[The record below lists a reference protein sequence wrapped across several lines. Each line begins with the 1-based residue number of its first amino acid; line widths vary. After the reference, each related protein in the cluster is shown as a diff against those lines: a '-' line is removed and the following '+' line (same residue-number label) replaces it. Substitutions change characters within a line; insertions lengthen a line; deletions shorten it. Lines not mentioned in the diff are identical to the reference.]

1 MADKDFRKLKRWEL
15 IEIIEELQK
24 DSQENT
30 EDKKENE
37 ENKDKKIELD
47 AALQSIQAEQ
57 KRREK
62 KQHLF
67 SAIGILLVVAAISV
81 LIATRLVPVL
91 QVSGK
96 SMEPALK
103 NGELVVIK
111 KTTKIKQG
119 DIIGFYYQSKILVKR
134 VIGTAGDYID
144 IDEDGNVYVNGEK
157 LDEPYAI
164 KKDLGE
170 CDIDFPYQVPEGK
183 YFVMG
188 DHRSVSVDSRSS
200 AIGCV
205 AEDQIIGKVA
215 FRFWPLSKMGF
226 LK

>member
-1 MADKDFRKLKRWEL
+1 MADRDFRKLRRWEL
-15 IEIIEELQK
+15 IEIIEGLQ
-24 DSQENT
+24 
-30 EDKKENE
+30 EDERKGTE
-37 ENKDKKIELD
+37 ENKENNEKKIELD
-47 AALQSIQAEQ
+47 EALQKIQAEQ
-57 KRREK
+57 RRREK
-62 KQHLF
+62 RQLFF
-67 SAIGILLVVAAISV
+67 SALGILLVVAAISV

-96 SMEPALK
+96 SMEPTLE

-111 KTTKIKQG
+111 KTTNIKQG

-144 IDEDGNVYVNGEK
+144 IDEEGNVYVNGEALK
-157 LDEPYAI
+157 EPYAI

-170 CDIDFPYQVPEGK
+170 CDIAFPYQVPEGK
-183 YFVMG
+183 YFVLG
-188 DHRSVSVDSRSS
+188 DHRSVSIDSRSS
-200 AIGCV
+200 TVGCV

-215 FRFWPLSKMGF
+215 FRFWPLSKIGF

>member
-15 IEIIEELQK
+15 IEIIEGLQK
-24 DSQENT
+24 DLQETT
-30 EDKKENE
+30 EENDG
-37 ENKDKKIELD
+37 NKDKKIELD
-47 AALQSIQAEQ
+47 AALQCIQAEQ
-57 KRREK
+57 ACREK
-62 KQHLF
+62 KRHLF

-96 SMEPALK
+96 SMEPALE
-103 NGELVVIK
+103 NGEPVVIK
-111 KTTKIKQG
+111 KIKQG
-119 DIIGFYYQSKILVKR
+119 DIISFYYQSKILVKR
-134 VIGTAGDYID
+134 VIGTPGDYID

-205 AEDQIIGKVA
+205 AEEQIIGKVA

>member
-1 MADKDFRKLKRWEL
+1 MPEYDIILYKKYIYLHSTQKKNHMHEKTGEGHNKGSKR
-15 IEIIEELQK
+15 I
-24 DSQENT
+24 T
-30 EDKKENE
+30 GG
-37 ENKDKKIELD
+37 
-47 AALQSIQAEQ
+47 AV
-57 KRREK
+57 
-62 KQHLF
+62 LF

-96 SMEPALK
+96 SMEPALE

>member
-1 MADKDFRKLKRWEL
+1 MADKDFCKLKRWEL
-15 IEIIEELQK
+15 IEIIEGLQK
-24 DSQENT
+24 DLQETT
-30 EDKKENE
+30 EENDG
-37 ENKDKKIELD
+37 NKDKKIELD
-47 AALQSIQAEQ
+47 VALQSIRAEQ
-57 KRREK
+57 ARREK

-67 SAIGILLVVAAISV
+67 SALGILLVVAAISV

-96 SMEPALK
+96 SMEPALE

-144 IDEDGNVYVNGEK
+144 IDEDGNVYVNGE
-157 LDEPYAI
+157 
-164 KKDLGE
+164 
-170 CDIDFPYQVPEGK
+170 GK

>member
-57 KRREK
+57 NRREK

-96 SMEPALK
+96 SMEPALE

-119 DIIGFYYQSKILVKR
+119 DIIGFYYQSKIFVKR

-183 YFVMG
+183 CFVMG

-226 LK
+226 LE

>member
-57 KRREK
+57 NRREK

-96 SMEPALK
+96 SMEPALE

>member
-15 IEIIEELQK
+15 IEIIEGLQK
-24 DSQENT
+24 DSQGTAEENGG
-30 EDKKENE
+30 
-37 ENKDKKIELD
+37 NKDKKVELD
-47 AALQSIQAEQ
+47 VALQCIQAEH

-96 SMEPALK
+96 SMEPALE

-119 DIIGFYYQSKILVKR
+119 DIIGFYYQSKILVK
-134 VIGTAGDYID
+134 G
-144 IDEDGNVYVNGEK
+144 
-157 LDEPYAI
+157 
-164 KKDLGE
+164 
-170 CDIDFPYQVPEGK
+170 
-183 YFVMG
+183 
-188 DHRSVSVDSRSS
+188 S
-200 AIGCV
+200 
-205 AEDQIIGKVA
+205 
-215 FRFWPLSKMGF
+215 
-226 LK
+226 

>member
-15 IEIIEELQK
+15 IEIIEGLQK
-24 DSQENT
+24 DLQETT
-30 EDKKENE
+30 EENDG
-37 ENKDKKIELD
+37 NKDKKIELD
-47 AALQSIQAEQ
+47 AALQCIQAEQ
-57 KRREK
+57 ACREK
-62 KQHLF
+62 KRHLF

-96 SMEPALK
+96 SMEPALE

-183 YFVMG
+183 FCDG
-188 DHRSVSVDSRSS
+188 RPSFS
-200 AIGCV
+200 IG
-205 AEDQIIGKVA
+205 
-215 FRFWPLSKMGF
+215 
-226 LK
+226 

>member
-1 MADKDFRKLKRWEL
+1 VADKDFRKLKRWEL
-15 IEIIEELQK
+15 IEIIEGLQK
-24 DSQENT
+24 DLQETT
-30 EDKKENE
+30 EENDG
-37 ENKDKKIELD
+37 NKDKKIELD
-47 AALQSIQAEQ
+47 AALQCIQAEQ
-57 KRREK
+57 ACREK
-62 KQHLF
+62 KRHLF
-67 SAIGILLVVAAISV
+67 SALGILLVVAAISV

-96 SMEPALK
+96 SMEPALE

>member
-15 IEIIEELQK
+15 IEIIEGLQK
-24 DSQENT
+24 DLQETT
-30 EDKKENE
+30 EENDG
-37 ENKDKKIELD
+37 NKDKKIELD
-47 AALQSIQAEQ
+47 VALQSIRAEQ
-57 KRREK
+57 AYREK

-67 SAIGILLVVAAISV
+67 SALGILLVVAAISV

-96 SMEPALK
+96 SMEPALE

-144 IDEDGNVYVNGEK
+144 IDE
-157 LDEPYAI
+157 
-164 KKDLGE
+164 E

>member
-1 MADKDFRKLKRWEL
+1 M
-15 IEIIEELQK
+15 
-24 DSQENT
+24 
-30 EDKKENE
+30 
-37 ENKDKKIELD
+37 ELD
-47 AALQSIQAEQ
+47 AALQCIQAEQ
-57 KRREK
+57 ACREK
-62 KQHLF
+62 KRHLF

-96 SMEPALK
+96 SMEPALE

-205 AEDQIIGKVA
+205 AEEQIIGKVA

>member
-1 MADKDFRKLKRWEL
+1 M
-15 IEIIEELQK
+15 EIIEGLQK
-24 DSQENT
+24 DLQETT
-30 EDKKENE
+30 EENDG
-37 ENKDKKIELD
+37 NKDKKIELD
-47 AALQSIQAEQ
+47 AALQCIQAEQ
-57 KRREK
+57 ACREK
-62 KQHLF
+62 KRHLF

-96 SMEPALK
+96 SMEPALE

-111 KTTKIKQG
+111 KPQKIKQG

-164 KKDLGE
+164 KERFGE
-170 CDIDFPYQVPEGK
+170 CDIDFSLSGAGRQIFCDGRPSFK
-183 YFVMG
+183 
-188 DHRSVSVDSRSS
+188 VSVDSRSS

-205 AEDQIIGKVA
+205 AEEQIMWKG
-215 FRFWPLSKMGF
+215 GF
-226 LK
+226 SILAIE